1 MMTYGYSEEELDL
14 VRERVLKALEER
26 GIKADK
32 IEVVESCRFN
42 LKAEILMRGSTKF
55 SMDDL
60 SHIARKVAETGL
72 GAMTYADGEEFP
84 LDFEVDVDDEGL
96 RLTLWF

>member
-1 MMTYGYSEEELDL
+1 MMAYGYTQEELDV
-14 VRERVLKALEER
+14 VRKAVSKALEEK
-26 GIKADK
+26 GTKAEK
-32 IEVVESCRFN
+32 VEVMESCRFN
-42 LKAEILMRGSTKF
+42 LKAEILIRGSTKF

-60 SHIARKVAETGL
+60 SHVTRRVAETGL

-84 LDFEVDVDDEGL
+84 LDFEVDMDDEGL

>member
-1 MMTYGYSEEELDL
+1 M
-14 VRERVLKALEER
+14 
-26 GIKADK
+26 
-32 IEVVESCRFN
+32 ESCRFN
-42 LKAEILMRGSTKF
+42 LKAEILLRSPTKF

-60 SHIARKVAETGL
+60 SHVARKVVETGL

-84 LDFEVDVDDEGL
+84 LDFEVDMNDEGL

>member
-1 MMTYGYSEEELDL
+1 MMTYGYIEEELEI
-14 VRERVLKALEER
+14 VRKAISKALEEK

-32 IEVVESCRFN
+32 VEVMESCRFN
-42 LKAEILMRGSTKF
+42 LKAEILIRGSTKF

-60 SHIARKVAETGL
+60 SHITKKVAETGL

-84 LDFEVDVDDEGL
+84 LDFEVDMDDEGL

>member
-1 MMTYGYSEEELDL
+1 MMTYGYTEEELEI
-14 VRERVLKALEER
+14 VRKAISKALEEK
-26 GIKADK
+26 GIKAEK
-32 IEVVESCRFN
+32 IDVMESCRFN
-42 LKAEILMRGSTKF
+42 LKAEILIRGSAKF

-60 SHIARKVAETGL
+60 SHVTRRVAETGF

>member
-1 MMTYGYSEEELDL
+1 
-14 VRERVLKALEER
+14 
-26 GIKADK
+26 
-32 IEVVESCRFN
+32 
-42 LKAEILMRGSTKF
+42 
-55 SMDDL
+55 
-60 SHIARKVAETGL
+60 VAETGL

>member
-1 MMTYGYSEEELDL
+1 MMAYGYTQEELDL
-14 VRERVLKALEER
+14 VRKAVSRALEER

-32 IEVVESCRFN
+32 IEVMESCRFN
-42 LKAEILMRGSTKF
+42 LKAEILIRGSTKF

-60 SHIARKVAETGL
+60 SHVTRRVAETGL

-84 LDFEVDVDDEGL
+84 LDFEVDMDDEGL

>member
-1 MMTYGYSEEELDL
+1 MMTYGYTQEELEI
-14 VRERVLKALEER
+14 VRKAISRALEER
-26 GIKADK
+26 NIKAEK
-32 IEVVESCRFN
+32 VEVMESCRFN
-42 LKAEILMRGSTKF
+42 LKAEILIRGSTKF

-60 SHIARKVAETGL
+60 SHVTRRVAETGF

-84 LDFEVDVDDEGL
+84 LDFEVDMDDEGL

>member
-1 MMTYGYSEEELDL
+1 MMTYGYTQEELE
-14 VRERVLKALEER
+14 VVKKAISKALEEKN
-26 GIKADK
+26 IKADK
-32 IEVVESCRFN
+32 VEVMEGCRFN
-42 LKAEILMRGSTKF
+42 LKAEILIRGSTKF

-60 SHIARKVAETGL
+60 SHITRKVAETGF

-84 LDFEVDVDDEGL
+84 LDFGVDISEEGV

>member
-1 MMTYGYSEEELDL
+1 MMTYGYTQEELEI
-14 VRERVLKALEER
+14 VRKAISKALEEK

-32 IEVVESCRFN
+32 VEVMESCRFN
-42 LKAEILMRGSTKF
+42 LKAEILIRTSTKF
-55 SMDDL
+55 SMNDL
-60 SHIARKVAETGL
+60 SDITRKVVETGF

-84 LDFEVDVDDEGL
+84 LDFEVNVDDEGL

>member
-1 MMTYGYSEEELDL
+1 MMTYGYTQEELNL
-14 VRERVLKALEER
+14 IRSVISKALEER
-26 GIKADK
+26 GIKAEK
-32 IEVVESCRFN
+32 IEVMESCRFN
-42 LKAEILMRGSTKF
+42 LKAEILIRGSTKF

-60 SHIARKVAETGL
+60 SHITRKVAETGF

-84 LDFEVDVDDEGL
+84 LDFEVDVDDEGV

>member
-1 MMTYGYSEEELDL
+1 MMAYGYSEEELDL
-14 VRERVLKALEER
+14 VKKKISKALEER
-26 GIKADK
+26 GIKAEK
-32 IEVVESCRFN
+32 IEVMESCRFN
-42 LKAEILMRGSTKF
+42 LKAEILIRGSTKF

-60 SHIARKVAETGL
+60 SHIARRVAETGF

-84 LDFEVDVDDEGL
+84 LDFEADMDDEGL

>member
-1 MMTYGYSEEELDL
+1 MMTYGYTQEELDL
-14 VRERVLKALEER
+14 IRSVISKALEER

-32 IEVVESCRFN
+32 IEVMESCRFN
-42 LKAEILMRGSTKF
+42 LKAEILIRGSTKF

-60 SHIARKVAETGL
+60 SHITRKVAETGF

-84 LDFEVDVDDEGL
+84 LDFEVDVDDEGV

>member
-1 MMTYGYSEEELDL
+1 MMAYGYTEEELEI
-14 VRERVLKALEER
+14 VRKAISKALEEK

-32 IEVVESCRFN
+32 VEVMESCRFN
-42 LKAEILMRGSTKF
+42 LKAEILIRGSTKF

-60 SHIARKVAETGL
+60 SHITRRVAETGF

-84 LDFEVDVDDEGL
+84 LDFEVDISEEGV

>member
-1 MMTYGYSEEELDL
+1 MMTYGYTQEELDL
-14 VRERVLKALEER
+14 VRKAISKALEER
-26 GIKADK
+26 NIKAEK
-32 IEVVESCRFN
+32 VEVMESCRFN
-42 LKAEILMRGSTKF
+42 LKAEILIRSSAKF

-60 SHIARKVAETGL
+60 SHVTRRVAETGL

-84 LDFEVDVDDEGL
+84 LDFEVDISDEGL

>member
-1 MMTYGYSEEELDL
+1 MMTYGYTQEELDL
-14 VRERVLKALEER
+14 VRKAISKALEER
-26 GIKADK
+26 NIKADK
-32 IEVVESCRFN
+32 VEVMESCRFN
-42 LKAEILMRGSTKF
+42 LKAEILLRRASKF

-60 SHIARKVAETGL
+60 SHITRKVAETGF

-84 LDFEVDVDDEGL
+84 LDFEADMDDEGL

>member
-1 MMTYGYSEEELDL
+1 MMAYGYSKEELDL
-14 VRERVLKALEER
+14 VKKTISKALEETN
-26 GIKADK
+26 IKAEK
-32 IEVVESCRFN
+32 IEVMESCRFN
-42 LKAEILMRGSTKF
+42 LKAEILIRGSTKF

-60 SHIARKVAETGL
+60 SHITRKVAETGL

-84 LDFEVDVDDEGL
+84 LDFEVDVDDEGV

>member
-1 MMTYGYSEEELDL
+1 VKKAIS
-14 VRERVLKALEER
+14 RALEEK

-32 IEVVESCRFN
+32 VEVMESCRFN
-42 LKAEILMRGSTKF
+42 LKAEILIRSSTKF

-60 SHIARKVAETGL
+60 SDITRKVAETGF

-84 LDFEVDVDDEGL
+84 LDFEVNVDDEGL

>member
-1 MMTYGYSEEELDL
+1 MMAYGYAQEELEV
-14 VRERVLKALEER
+14 VRKTISRALEER

-32 IEVVESCRFN
+32 VEVMESYRFI
-42 LKAEILMRGSTKF
+42 LKAEILLRSPTKF

-60 SHIARKVAETGL
+60 SRIARRVVETGL

-84 LDFEVDVDDEGL
+84 LDFEADMDEEGL

>member
-1 MMTYGYSEEELDL
+1 MRTYGYSQEELEV
-14 VRERVLKALEER
+14 VRKAISKALEER
-26 GIKADK
+26 GIKAEK
-32 IEVVESCRFN
+32 VEVMESCRFN
-42 LKAEILMRGSTKF
+42 LKAEILLRSPAKF

-60 SHIARKVAETGL
+60 SHIARRVAERSL

-84 LDFEVDVDDEGL
+84 LDFEADMDDEGL

>member
-1 MMTYGYSEEELDL
+1 MKKAIS
-14 VRERVLKALEER
+14 RALEEK

-32 IEVVESCRFN
+32 VEVMESCRFN
-42 LKAEILMRGSTKF
+42 LKAEILIRSSTKF

-60 SHIARKVAETGL
+60 SDITRKVAETGF

-84 LDFEVDVDDEGL
+84 LDFEVNVDDEGL